1 METSTSL
8 FAPVKSDFDKLR
20 VWFPTFHEIRIFG
33 RNIHIPVPIFFP
45 AFTPDFYLILR
56 IEGLVQFRGS
66 WLGFKVST
74 KWLNVLYFRK
84 FKPRVTWLNTWFI
97 VFRILSPSSRNRSC
111 SGSVCNLKFNIM
123 RKHIWF
129 ELINKLY
136 LLFYKRLRFIRF
148 KDISFSVTE
157 TNPNRIRLAIII
169 NNRFFTDIYLLIN
182 ENLLSLQDPELFT
195 GRLAKLKFELLE
207 GT

>member
-1 METSTSL
+1 MQSQSERIGSVFDLSLTVDSSNSFPTKQRRIGGGQETETCIMETSTSL
-8 FAPVKSDFDKLR
+8 FAPAKSDFDKLR

-111 SGSVCNLKFNIM
+111 SGSVYNLKNFM
-123 RKHIWF
+123 RKH
-129 ELINKLY
+129 LI
-136 LLFYKRLRFIRF
+136 
-148 KDISFSVTE
+148 
-157 TNPNRIRLAIII
+157 RI
-169 NNRFFTDIYLLIN
+169 N
-182 ENLLSLQDPELFT
+182 
-195 GRLAKLKFELLE
+195 
-207 GT
+207 

>member
-1 METSTSL
+1 M
-8 FAPVKSDFDKLR
+8 
-20 VWFPTFHEIRIFG
+20 
-33 RNIHIPVPIFFP
+33 
-45 AFTPDFYLILR
+45 
-56 IEGLVQFRGS
+56 
-66 WLGFKVST
+66 
-74 KWLNVLYFRK
+74 
-84 FKPRVTWLNTWFI
+84 
-97 VFRILSPSSRNRSC
+97 
-111 SGSVCNLKFNIM
+111 
-123 RKHIWF
+123 

-182 ENLLSLQDPELFT
+182 ENPLSLQDPQLFT